1 MDDCKDIIT
10 FFAPFIISIII
21 NIVFIVFCFHIYQ
34 SEDLYLKAVKR
45 VWNINPI
52 YDIDIIKKKG
62 YEDIYL
68 IDHSNEGE
76 ICDCTHV
83 GEFEKSFNGKCNE
96 YKLDEGCIEYNKT
109 KAASS
114 INGLNLY
121 VSYYESDYLTLFS
134 RIDDNNED

>member
-1 MDDCKDIIT
+1 MSSNEQTLIYSEVYGVLEMLGEEYINAIPKKMYT
-10 FFAPFIISIII
+10 FIKENRDKS
-21 NIVFIVFCFHIYQ
+21 Y
-34 SEDLYLKAVKR
+34 
-45 VWNINPI
+45 NPI

-114 INGLNLY
+114 NNGLNLY

-134 RIDDNNED
+134 R